1 MCIRDRKGGQYQVV
15 IGNEVAD
22 VYDAVMGKLS
32 LKETGTD
39 SKPQTF
45 MEKAVDIISGT
56 FWPFLGVMCA
66 TGVIKGILGALSY
79 LGILD
84 AASGTY
90 TILYAVADGFF
101 YFLPVLIAITMSE
114 KLKMDKFIAVTLALA
129 LVYPTIVNIAGGE
142 VLGTLFAGNS
152 ILEMNYYIRFLGLP
166 VIMPKAGY
174 TSSVFPIMLALLV
187 AARLEKWAK
196 SVIPA
201 LVRSFLVPTIVL
213 IIMAPLVFLFI
224 GPVAY
229 ILANLVGSIFSAA
242 FNIPVVGGA
251 VGGLL
256 IGGFWQVFVMLG
268 LHFGLTPLA
277 IVNLT
282 SRGYDFLIAPN
293 FVCSF
298 ATFACV
304 LGVYLKTRSREK
316 RSEYVP
322 AMISALCGVTEPAVY
337 GITLPRIKVFVIS
350 CIGGAV
356 GGLIIG
362 LKKCFLYMVGGM
374 GIFGFT
380 SFIDVNGVTP
390 EHSAIY
396 GMVWAI
402 VASLISIAVSLVFT
416 ILFYRDDSEKAGAS
430 EQKLIKGAGEKL
442 YAPLR
447 GKKVSLKEVKD
458 EVFSSGSMGP
468 GIAIEPAEGK
478 LYAPCDGIVK
488 MLFPTGHAVGI
499 ESLYGTEILI
509 HVGMDTVE
517 LEGKYFSPKVKAGDT
532 CQKGQLLLEFDMEA
546 IKATGRSLTTL
557 VVITNGDEGLRLD
570 FTEKADCDVNDV
582 LVQIAMDREE

>member
-1 MCIRDRKGGQYQVV
+1 MSKKEKKDYGKLADFIIENVGGEENIQSLTHCVTRLRFVLKKEENAKDALIQNHEGIVSVIKKGGQYQVV

-356 GGLIIG
+356 GL
-362 LKKCFLYMVGGM
+362 
-374 GIFGFT
+374 
-380 SFIDVNGVTP
+380 
-390 EHSAIY
+390 
-396 GMVWAI
+396 
-402 VASLISIAVSLVFT
+402 SLIHI
-416 ILFYRDDSEKAGAS
+416 
-430 EQKLIKGAGEKL
+430 
-442 YAPLR
+442 
-447 GKKVSLKEVKD
+447 
-458 EVFSSGSMGP
+458 
-468 GIAIEPAEGK
+468 
-478 LYAPCDGIVK
+478 
-488 MLFPTGHAVGI
+488 
-499 ESLYGTEILI
+499 
-509 HVGMDTVE
+509 
-517 LEGKYFSPKVKAGDT
+517 
-532 CQKGQLLLEFDMEA
+532 
-546 IKATGRSLTTL
+546 
-557 VVITNGDEGLRLD
+557 
-570 FTEKADCDVNDV
+570 
-582 LVQIAMDREE
+582 